1 MPTTPATSSNDA
13 PPTSAPDASS
23 AETATA
29 PPTTSTTPWTR
40 ALHAVNLDTLS
51 TRSRAIKILIGDKL
65 PDGYRLNE
73 IATELG
79 VSASWVSQRL
89 DELRNELLLQSGH
102 FLPLTDTEYA
112 ALRDSIREHGQRVP
126 ILVGQSGLLDGKH
139 RLLALREL
147 GVHEVLVEFVTGF
160 TPEQEHQIAVAVNA
174 ARRMLTRAQKEQL
187 IRAELERDWERSS
200 RQIAASCGVTHP
212 TVEAI
217 RTAVRAER
225 AAEAGDTAQA
235 PATARA
241 AERRTD
247 ATGTKRPAYPERTPQ
262 LGSDGQ
268 ERPLGHAPCSHGQRH
283 AIYRDGPGYRLEP
296 A

>member
-13 PPTSAPDASS
+13 PSTSAPADSS

-102 FLPLTDTEYA
+102 FLPLTDTEYQ
-112 ALRDSIREHGQRVP
+112 ALKDSIAEHGQQVP
-126 ILVGQSGLLDGKH
+126 LLIGEHIACLDGKH
-139 RLLALREL
+139 RALVLRDL
-147 GVHEVLVEFVTGF
+147 GIEEASAIFLHGYSAEE
-160 TPEQEHQIAVAVNA
+160 ERRISVAVNA

-187 IRAELERDWERSS
+187 VRHELERDWNRSS
-200 RQIAASCGVTHP
+200 RQIAAACGVSHP
-212 TVEAI
+212 TVETIRAAI
-217 RTAVRAER
+217 RTER
-225 AAEAGDTAQA
+225 AADTELEPLQ
-235 PATARA
+235 PLPARA
-241 AERRTD
+241 DERRTD
-247 ATGTKRPAYPERTPQ
+247 RAGTDRPAYVERGANP
-262 LGSDGQ
+262 GDGQ
-268 ERPLGHAPCSHGQRH
+268 EQRLGYLTCAHGQRH
-283 AIYRDGPGYRLEP
+283 ALYRDGAGYRLEP